1 MRILVRRPVARR
13 RAAGL
18 TILETVIALAILFT
32 ALLASAQTMARSI
45 AVVNDAQR
53 MDRASIFLET
63 VMEDLAAQPYANLLA
78 FDGNHFTDRATAA
91 TSMYGVDV
99 TVFQAAVD
107 LVQVQAVLRD
117 ERTGRELG
125 RATTLRS
132 RR

>member
-1 MRILVRRPVARR
+1 MRILVRRPFARR
-13 RAAGL
+13 GAAGL
-18 TILETVIALAILFT
+18 TILETVIAMAILFT

-45 AVVNDAQR
+45 SVVNDAQR
-53 MDRASIFLET
+53 MNRASIFLET
-63 VMEDLAAQPYANLLA
+63 VMEDLAGQPYANLLA
-78 FDGNHFTDRATAA
+78 FDGNRINERATAA
-91 TSMYGVDV
+91 ASMYAVEL

-117 ERTGRELG
+117 QRTNRELG

>member
-1 MRILVRRPVARR
+1 MRILVRRPVARHR
-13 RAAGL
+13 VAGL
-18 TILETVIALAILFT
+18 TILETVIAMAILFT

-45 AVVNDAQR
+45 SVVNDAQR

-78 FDGNHFTDRATAA
+78 FDGNHLTDRATAA
-91 TSMYGVDV
+91 QSMYGVDL
-99 TVFQAAVD
+99 TVFQSAVD
-107 LVQVQAVLRD
+107 LVQIQAVLRD